1 MVRVTV
7 RDSCRA
13 LVLVM
18 VMVMTMMSKIVL
30 HIMVDMVQCTGYGD
44 DDGYGYVGESEH
56 GCVCDGTDDD
66 TMVLW

>member
-30 HIMVDMVQCTGYGD
+30 HIMVDMV
-44 DDGYGYVGESEH
+44 
-56 GCVCDGTDDD
+56 
-66 TMVLW
+66 